1 MALSNE
7 RTGADM
13 NDDARSISGTRVFD
27 APRELVFDLFTNAE
41 HISNWWGPRGF
52 TTTTS
57 KMDLRPGGEWIFVMH
72 GPDGTD
78 YDNHVHYRQ
87 VVRPSLLTY
96 RHEPVGFDV
105 TVTFEE
111 RDGKTAVTLRSV
123 FESAEIKQQVAEE
136 YGAIEGLHQ
145 TLERLG
151 EQVAN
156 ANAFTIERVFD
167 APRELMFTVWTEAA
181 HLQQW
186 FGPKGVELFHCTNDL
201 RPGGVMH
208 YGMRTP
214 DGGTMWGRWT
224 YREIVPPRKLVFV
237 LSFSDENHGLTRAP
251 FDETWPLEMLATIT
265 FSDEGAGKTRVTV
278 QKAAINASEEER
290 RTFDTNHASMNGGW
304 TGTFEQLE
312 QYLKHIP

>member
-7 RTGADM
+7 RTSADV
-13 NDDARSISGTRVFD
+13 NDDARTIAATRVFD
-27 APRELVFDLFTNAE
+27 APPELVFDLWTNAE

-52 TTTTS
+52 STTTS
-57 KMDLRPGGEWIFVMH
+57 KMDVRPGGDWVFVMH
-72 GPDGTD
+72 GPDGAD
-78 YDNHVHYRQ
+78 YDNHVHYREI
-87 VVRPSLLTY
+87 VRPSRLAY

-111 RDGKTAVTLRSV
+111 RGGKTAVTVKSV
-123 FESAEIKQQVAEE
+123 FASAEVKRQVAEE
-136 YGAIEGLHQ
+136 FGAIEGLHQ

-156 ANAFTIERVFD
+156 ENAFTIERVFD
-167 APRELMFTVWTEAA
+167 APRELMFTLWTEAS
-181 HLQQW
+181 HLQHW

-214 DGGTMWGRWT
+214 DGGTMWGRWV

-237 LSFSDENHGLTRAP
+237 LSFSDENQGLTRAP
-251 FDETWPLEMLATIT
+251 FDETWPREMLSTIT
-265 FSDEGAGKTRVTV
+265 FAEEGPAKTRVTV
-278 QKAAINASEEER
+278 QKAAIHASDAER
-290 RTFDTNHASMNGGW
+290 RTFEAGHASMKGGW

-312 QYLKHIP
+312 RYLWQFP